1 MGHENPEP
9 LAAGRAR
16 LSPVPSWRASPP
28 SLSTRLGW
36 LGIASAALDLG
47 AVYWK
52 APVIRPGV
60 TCGDLIDVLT
70 PILLILLYG
79 VVLRELSRAPAS
91 RPETP
96 RRSDSRPR
104 LLFTLGGVG
113 LLLGHGIHVA
123 ANSIHDAIDRAGVL
137 DPGGLV
143 NWWDEHVSHVTIHG
157 SKALMCVG
165 LTLIESRRASAAPR
179 RGSALFAAGAL
190 AYGFIT
196 FAEGIEG
203 QTVPLLL
210 PFVLLYLA
218 WSLGRGRPYAPVRL
232 FYTLAAIVSILLFA
246 FWGITHHGFPE
257 FSQVGLIPE
266 PR

>member
-1 MGHENPEP
+1 
-9 LAAGRAR
+9 
-16 LSPVPSWRASPP
+16 LSA
-28 SLSTRLGW
+28 RLGW

-52 APVIRPGV
+52 APFVRAGV
-60 TCGDLIDVLT
+60 TTGDLIDILT
-70 PILLILLYG
+70 PVLLILLYAL
-79 VVLRELSRAPAS
+79 VLRELSRASAPPS
-91 RPETP
+91 PS
-96 RRSDSRPR
+96 RRSDSRSR
-104 LLFTLGGVG
+104 LLFPLGGFG
-113 LLLGHGIHVA
+113 LLLGHGIHAA
-123 ANSIHDAIDRAGVL
+123 ANSIHDAIDRAGIT

-157 SKALMCVG
+157 SKALICVG
-165 LTLIESRRASAAPR
+165 LTLLESRRGAGG
-179 RGSALFAAGAL
+179 RGSPLLTAGAL

-203 QTVPLLL
+203 QTVPLVL

-246 FWGITHHGFPE
+246 LWGVAHHGFPE
-257 FSQVGLIPE
+257 FSQVGLIPR

>member
-1 MGHENPEP
+1 MGDEDPEP
-9 LAAGRAR
+9 VAPR
-16 LSPVPSWRASPP
+16 SPLPSWRRSPP
-28 SLSTRLGW
+28 SLSARLGW

-52 APVIRPGV
+52 TPVIRAGV
-60 TCGDLIDVLT
+60 TSGDLIDILT

-79 VVLRELSRAPAS
+79 LVLRELSRAPAY
-91 RPETP
+91 PNPP

-123 ANSIHDAIDRAGVL
+123 ANSIHDAIDRAGIP

-143 NWWDEHVSHVTIHG
+143 NWWDERVSHFTIHG
-157 SKALMCVG
+157 SKALICVG
-165 LTLIESRRASAAPR
+165 LTVIESRRAVDGAPR
-179 RGSALFAAGAL
+179 RGARLLAAGAL
-190 AYGFIT
+190 GYGFIT

-210 PFVLLYLA
+210 PFVILYLA

-246 FWGITHHGFPE
+246 FWGIAHHGFPE
-257 FSQVGLIPE
+257 FSQVGLIPR

>member
-1 MGHENPEP
+1 MGDEDPEP
-9 LAAGRAR
+9 LAPPKRS
-16 LSPVPSWRASPP
+16 SPIPSWRTSPP
-28 SLSTRLGW
+28 SLSVRLGW

-47 AVYWK
+47 SVYWK
-52 APVIRPGV
+52 APFVRPGV
-60 TCGDLIDVLT
+60 TSGDLIDILT
-70 PILLILLYG
+70 PIVLILLYG
-79 VVLRELSRAPAS
+79 MVLRELSRAPAS
-91 RPETP
+91 PSPP

-123 ANSIHDAIDRAGVL
+123 ANSIHDAIDRAGIP
-137 DPGGLV
+137 DPGGLA
-143 NWWDEHVSHVTIHG
+143 NWWDEHVSHFTIHG
-157 SKALMCVG
+157 SKALICLG
-165 LTLIESRRASAAPR
+165 LTLLESRRSPGG
-179 RGSALFAAGAL
+179 RGSPLLAAGAL

-246 FWGITHHGFPE
+246 FWGIAHHGFPE
-257 FSQVGLIPE
+257 FSQVGLIPQ